1 MALIYTNTRS
11 KVKPKQ
17 KPKAEREAYAQW
29 CAKYGIDPTGK
40 TRKKSPVKVITNSVI
55 ASGIVRRETPH
66 YPSLNTGGGSCAPAP
81 TRVYTGDKIIGIA
94 AMHKSNLVP
103 VFNDE
108 AAKEVSSMR
117 R

>member
-1 MALIYTNTRS
+1 
-11 KVKPKQ
+11 
-17 KPKAEREAYAQW
+17 
-29 CAKYGIDPTGK
+29 
-40 TRKKSPVKVITNSVI
+40 
-55 ASGIVRRETPH
+55 
-66 YPSLNTGGGSCAPAP
+66 
-81 TRVYTGDKIIGIA
+81 VYTGDKIIGIA